1 MPSLRS
7 FSNGHD
13 EFRLIS
19 EGGLSDARL
28 GQPTVCSSLSVAQY
42 LTHGSADAENRPDL
56 IGRPQVG
63 KSDLE
68 SSRGH
73 APGQSA
79 IAE

>member
-28 GQPTVCSSLSVAQY
+28 GRPTVCFCSASRNTSLMDPRMLS
-42 LTHGSADAENRPDL
+42 DL

>member
-28 GQPTVCSSLSVAQY
+28 GQPTVCFAQRRAIP
-42 LTHGSADAENRPDL
+42 HSW
-56 IGRPQVG
+56 I
-63 KSDLE
+63 
-68 SSRGH
+68 RGC
-73 APGQSA
+73 
-79 IAE
+79 